1 VFCKIHFRASI
12 YWQRRTNPLIGV
24 VDFRFVPRQLSWYG
38 AFLVKAFPLDMSQYS
53 RLFNSTRIPELKKDR
68 LATFESGRHIVVMRK
83 GNFYV
88 FDTITT
94 DGKISWSKSNF
105 SQLVSLYLS
114 QCWEFSGAA
123 RPMYSPIGA

>member
-1 VFCKIHFRASI
+1 MAE
-12 YWQRRTNPLIGV
+12 
-24 VDFRFVPRQLSWYG
+24 FRFVPRQLSWYG

-53 RLFNSTRIPELKKDR
+53 RLFNSTRIPELNKDR

-94 DGKISWSKSNF
+94 DGKTSFSKWNFSPWFLYVFLTVSVKNLGVLYSNTNVFTTTCSRVATSKS
-105 SQLVSLYLS
+105 
-114 QCWEFSGAA
+114 
-123 RPMYSPIGA
+123 

>member
-1 VFCKIHFRASI
+1 MA
-12 YWQRRTNPLIGV
+12 
-24 VDFRFVPRQLSWYG
+24 DFRFVPRQLSWYG

-94 DGKISWSKSNF
+94 DGKISCFQPNF
-105 SQLVSLYLS
+105 SPWFLYLFLIVS
-114 QCWEFSGAA
+114 VKNLGVL
-123 RPMYSPIGA
+123 YSCMTNVLTTS

>member
-1 VFCKIHFRASI
+1 VCLKIRIPASI
-12 YWQRRTNPLIGV
+12 CLQCRTNPLIPWV
-24 VDFRFVPRQLSWYG
+24 NFRFVPRQLSWYG

-94 DGKISWSKSNF
+94 DGKIDQDK
-105 SQLVSLYLS
+105 LV
-114 QCWEFSGAA
+114 QV
-123 RPMYSPIGA
+123 

>member
-1 VFCKIHFRASI
+1 LKIKI
-12 YWQRRTNPLIGV
+12 PGLICLQRRTDPLIAFN
-24 VDFRFVPRQLSWYG
+24 DFRFVPRKLSWYG

-68 LATFESGRHIVVMRK
+68 LATFESGRHIVVMRN

-94 DGKISWSKSNF
+94 DGKISWSKPCF
-105 SQLVSLYLS
+105 SLLVSLYFPLS
-114 QCWEFSGAA
+114 QC
-123 RPMYSPIGA
+123 